1 MSVSA
6 PTRFTPPGRM
16 TPLRAQRIW
25 ERNYLV
31 YRRLW
36 KIIFTGFFEPVFYL
50 FSIGIGIGALVPEV
64 TGPGGAPIPYTAFVA
79 PALMAT
85 SAMNGAVM
93 ETTFNIFFKLKFGNV
108 YEGIL
113 TTPMSPRDIAIG
125 EIGWALFRG
134 ALYSIVFLVVMAI
147 MGLTDSWWA
156 IMTIPGAVL
165 IGFAFGSVGLAA
177 CTYMRSW
184 QDFDL
189 VSLVTMP
196 LFLFSATFYPLDI
209 YPPVIQQIAKISPLY
224 HGTELLRAL
233 SLGIF
238 DWSLAGHIAFLAVMG
253 LIGARI
259 ASRRLDGLL
268 RK

>member
-1 MSVSA
+1 
-6 PTRFTPPGRM
+6 M
-16 TPLRAQRIW
+16 TPIRAQRIW
-25 ERNYLV
+25 ERNLLV

-64 TGPGGAPIPYTAFVA
+64 TGPGGVTVDYTAFVA

-85 SAMNGAVM
+85 SAMNGSVM

-113 TTPMSPRDIAIG
+113 TTPMNPRDIAIG

-134 ALYSIVFLVVMAI
+134 ALYSIVFLAVMVI
-147 MGLTDSWWA
+147 MGLTNDWWA
-156 IMTIPGAVL
+156 LLTIPGAVL
-165 IGFAFGSVGLAA
+165 IGFAFGSIGLAA

-196 LFLFSATFYPLDI
+196 LFLFSGTFFPISRL
-209 YPPVIQQIAKISPLY
+209 PEVLQWMTRISPLY
-224 HGTELLRAL
+224 HGTEMLRAFA
-233 SLGIF
+233 LGIF
-238 DWSLAGHIAFLAVMG
+238 DWSLAGHVAFLVVMG

>member
-6 PTRFTPPGRM
+6 PTRITPTGRM
-16 TPLRAQRIW
+16 SDFRAQRIW
-25 ERNYLV
+25 ERNFLV

-36 KIIFTGFFEPVFYL
+36 KVVFSGFFEPVFYL
-50 FSIGIGIGALVPEV
+50 LSIGVGIGALVGDL
-64 TGPGGAPIPYTAFVA
+64 TLPGGQVVAYTAFVA

-108 YEGIL
+108 YQGML
-113 TTPMSPRDIAIG
+113 TTPLQPRDIAVG
-125 EIGWALFRG
+125 EIGWALLRG
-134 ALYSIVFLVVMAI
+134 SVYTTVFLGVMTV
-147 MGLTDSWWA
+147 MGLVETWWA
-156 IMTIPGAVL
+156 LLTIPGAVL

-177 CTYMRSW
+177 CTWMRSW

-189 VSLVTMP
+189 VTLATMP
-196 LFLFSATFYPLDI
+196 LFLFSATFYPIDV
-209 YPPVIQQIAKISPLY
+209 YPPFLQLIVQFSPLY
-224 HGTELLRAL
+224 HGTELLRSL
-233 SLGIF
+233 TLGIF
-238 DWSLAGHIAFLAVMG
+238 DLSILGHIAYLVVMG
-253 LIGARI
+253 LIGATV

>member
-6 PTRFTPPGRM
+6 PSRLTPPGRM
-16 TPLRAQRIW
+16 TPFRAQRIW
-25 ERNYLV
+25 ERNLLV

-50 FSIGIGIGALVPEV
+50 FSIGIGIGALVGDV
-64 TGPGGAPIPYTAFVA
+64 AGPGGVLIPYTAFVA
-79 PALMAT
+79 PALMAA
-85 SAMNGAVM
+85 SAMNGAVL
-93 ETTFNIFFKLKFGNV
+93 ETTFNIFFKLKFGNI

-113 TTPMSPRDIAIG
+113 TTPMNPRDIAIG
-125 EIGWALFRG
+125 EIGWALLRG
-134 ALYSIVFLVVMAI
+134 ALYSTVFLVVMVV
-147 MGLTDSWWA
+147 MGLTESWWA

-196 LFLFSATFYPLDI
+196 LFLFSATFYPLDV
-209 YPPVIQQIAKISPLY
+209 YPPAIQQIARLSPLY
-224 HGTELLRAL
+224 HGTELLRAF

-238 DWSLAGHIAFLAVMG
+238 DWTLVGHAAFLVVMG
-253 LIGARI
+253 LIGSRI
-259 ASRRLDGLL
+259 ASKRLDGLL

>member
-1 MSVSA
+1 
-6 PTRFTPPGRM
+6 M

-50 FSIGIGIGALVPEV
+50 LSIGIGFGALVPEV
-64 TGPGGAPIPYTAFVA
+64 TGPGGTPIPYTAFVA

-134 ALYSIVFLVVMAI
+134 ALYSIVFLVVMAV

-196 LFLFSATFYPLDI
+196 LFLFSATFYPIDV
-209 YPPVIQQIAKISPLY
+209 YPPVIQQIIKISPLY

-238 DWSLAGHIAFLAVMG
+238 DWSLAGHVAFLAVMG
-253 LIGARI
+253 LVGARI